1 MALHTLGV
9 VTSLVTTKEST
20 GEMGWLPALMICV
33 ESLKQNSHTSL
44 LVVEFTFSAQLS
56 RIKEVLGLV
65 WDDRKPVT
73 EVHNVDISHLTQS
86 FPDLW
91 S

>member
-9 VTSLVTTKEST
+9 VTSLVTTEEST

-33 ESLKQNSHTSL
+33 ESPEQNSHTSL
-44 LVVEFTFSAQLS
+44 LVVEFAFSAQLS
-56 RIKEVLGLV
+56 GIKEVLGLV

-73 EVHNVDISHLTQS
+73 KVLDVGISRLT
-86 FPDLW
+86 
-91 S
+91 